1 MFDVW
6 KNVLAEVEQSIP
18 ASAFATW
25 FKDVSLASVKNGVVT
40 IKTPNV
46 FKEGQIRKKYD
57 GVIREALAKNNVEF
71 EDVEYI
77 VSGEQ
82 RVKPRSREISREEI
96 IGGSYGEPGRTSG
109 SMRTEPSSG
118 YGGGGGS
125 LKSNNSGSSGLSGGF
140 SNFNSGASSFNSGL
154 NPNFT
159 MDNFVIGSNNDLA
172 ASVAQVIIREPGK
185 RYNPFYLYGGP
196 GLGKTHL
203 VQAIGNELLKNNPSL
218 KVAYMPTNSFYNEF
232 IADLK
237 SRQADKFTKKYQKV
251 DVLIIDDIQMIM
263 GKDATQNAFFDVFNE
278 LHQHGKQI
286 IVTSDRLPEQLK
298 ELDPRLTSRLAS
310 GGSFDIQLPKFEDKC
325 AILRMKAD
333 YDGVEI
339 EDETIEYIA
348 NQVKTN
354 VRDLEGEYKKVLAF
368 AELKGITPLEV
379 VTSGLAAGGAASHK
393 NVVSPRKV
401 VDTVAKCLNLTVK
414 EMCGKSRVAHIKT
427 ARQIAM
433 YLLSE
438 ELGMSTT
445 KIALEVG
452 VKDHTT
458 VMHGIR
464 KIREDIKT
472 DFGLREQVAMIREEI
487 YA

>member
-6 KNVLAEVEQSIP
+6 KNVLAEVEQAIP

-25 FKDVSLASVKNGVVT
+25 FKDVSLASISPDGVVT

-57 GVIREALAKNNVEF
+57 DVIRDALKRNGVKF
-71 EDVEYI
+71 TDVTYI

-82 RVKPRSREISREEI
+82 RIKPRSREISREEI
-96 IGGSYGEPGRTSG
+96 SRVNDGAAKAPVSDNIA
-109 SMRTEPSSG
+109 SSAPRNT
-118 YGGGGGS
+118 
-125 LKSNNSGSSGLSGGF
+125 KRGF
-140 SNFNSGASSFNSGL
+140 ASSSFNSSSRFESGL
-154 NPNFT
+154 NPAYT
-159 MDNFVIGSNNDLA
+159 MDNFVIGSNNDVA
-172 ASVAQVIIREPGK
+172 AAIAQRVVKDPGG

-203 VQAIGNELLKNNPSL
+203 VQAIGNALQAEHPEFKI
-218 KVAYMPTNSFYNEF
+218 AYVPTNSFYNEF
-232 IADLK
+232 ISDLK
-237 SRQADKFTKKYQKV
+237 SRQADKFTKKYQSV
-251 DVLIIDDIQMIM
+251 DALIIDDIQMIM
-263 GKDATQNAFFDVFNE
+263 GKDATQNAFFDIFNE
-278 LHQHGKQI
+278 LQQHGKQVI
-286 IVTSDRLPEQLK
+286 ITSDRLPDQLEQ
-298 ELDPRLTSRLAS
+298 LDPRLTSRLAS

-325 AILRMKAD
+325 AILRVKAD
-333 YDGVEI
+333 YDAVEI
-339 EDETIEYIA
+339 EDEAIEYIA
-348 NQVKTN
+348 NMVKTN
-354 VRDLEGEYKKVLAF
+354 VRDLEGEYKKILAF
-368 AELKGITPLEV
+368 AEFKGITPLAV
-379 VTSGLAAGGAASHK
+379 INSGMVSSGSSSHK
-393 NVVSPRKV
+393 NVVSPRHV

-458 VMHGIR
+458 VMHGIK
-464 KIREDIKT
+464 KIREDIKC
-472 DFGLREQVAMIREEI
+472 DFALREQVASIREEV

>member
-6 KNVLAEVEQSIP
+6 KNVLAEVEQAIP
-18 ASAFATW
+18 RSAFATW
-25 FKDVSLASVKNGVVT
+25 FKDVSLASIENGVVT

-57 GVIREALAKNNVEF
+57 SVIREALSHNGVKF
-71 EDVEYI
+71 TDVQYI
-77 VSGEQ
+77 VSAEQ

-96 IGGSYGEPGRTSG
+96 SSSSPRT
-109 SMRTEPSSG
+109 RTEAPVRRPA
-118 YGGGGGS
+118 
-125 LKSNNSGSSGLSGGF
+125 
-140 SNFNSGASSFNSGL
+140 SGAKINSGL
-154 NPNFT
+154 NPNYT

-172 ASVAQVIIREPGK
+172 ASVAQVIIREPGG

-203 VQAIGNELLKNNPSL
+203 VQAIGNGLVANNPNL
-218 KVAYMPTNSFYNEF
+218 NVAYVPTNTFYNEF
-232 IADLK
+232 ISALGAK
-237 SRQADKFTKKYQKV
+237 QANSFTKKYQKV

-263 GKDATQNAFFDVFNE
+263 GKEATQNAFFDIFNE

-298 ELDPRLTSRLAS
+298 SLDERLSSRLAS
-310 GGSFDIQLPKFEDKC
+310 GGAYDIQLPKFEDKC
-325 AILRMKAD
+325 AILRMKAE
-333 YDGVEI
+333 YDGAEI
-339 EDETIEYIA
+339 EDEAIEYIA
-348 NQVKTN
+348 NLVKTN
-354 VRDLEGEYKKVLAF
+354 VRDLEGEYKKIMAF
-368 AELKGITPLEV
+368 SEFKGITPLEV
-379 VTSGLAAGGAASHK
+379 INGGLISGGTASHRSI
-393 NVVSPRKV
+393 VSPRKV
-401 VDTVAKCLNLTVK
+401 VDTVANCLNLTVK
-414 EMCGKSRVAHIKT
+414 EMCGKSRVSHIKT

-458 VMHGIR
+458 VMHGVK
-464 KIREDIKT
+464 KIREDIKN
-472 DFGLREQVAMIREEI
+472 DFALREQIASIREEL
-487 YA
+487 YV

>member
-6 KNVLAEVEQSIP
+6 KNVLAEVEQVIP
-18 ASAFATW
+18 TSAFATW
-25 FKDVSLASVKNGVVT
+25 FKDVSLASISPDGVVT

-57 GVIREALAKNNVEF
+57 GVIREALSKNGVKFSNVT
-71 EDVEYI
+71 YI

-96 IGGSYGEPGRTSG
+96 AHTSDDVNRAA
-109 SMRTEPSSG
+109 SRDAHVNLPTKSTPSP
-118 YGGGGGS
+118 
-125 LKSNNSGSSGLSGGF
+125 NTDLSTRF
-140 SNFNSGASSFNSGL
+140 KSGL
-154 NPNFT
+154 NPNYT
-159 MDNFVIGSNNDLA
+159 MDNFVIGSNNDVA
-172 ASVAQVIIREPGK
+172 AAIAQRVVKDPGG

-203 VQAIGNELLKNNPSL
+203 VQAIGNALQAEHPEFKI
-218 KVAYMPTNSFYNEF
+218 AYVPTNSFYNEF
-232 IADLK
+232 ISDLK
-237 SRQADKFTKKYQKV
+237 SRQADKFTKKYQSV
-251 DVLIIDDIQMIM
+251 DALIIDDIQMIM
-263 GKDATQNAFFDVFNE
+263 GKDATQNAFFDIFNE
-278 LHQHGKQI
+278 LQQHGKQVI
-286 IVTSDRLPEQLK
+286 ITSDRLPDQLEQ
-298 ELDPRLTSRLAS
+298 LDPRLTSRLAS

-325 AILRMKAD
+325 AILRVKAD
-333 YDGVEI
+333 YDAVEI
-339 EDETIEYIA
+339 EDEAIEYIA
-348 NQVKTN
+348 NMVKTN
-354 VRDLEGEYKKVLAF
+354 VRDLEGEYKKILAF
-368 AELKGITPLEV
+368 AEFKGITPLAV
-379 VTSGLAAGGAASHK
+379 INSGMISSASSSRK
-393 NVVSPRKV
+393 NTVSPRHIV
-401 VDTVAKCLNLTVK
+401 ETVAKCLNLTVK

-458 VMHGIR
+458 VMHGVK
-464 KIREDIKT
+464 KIREDIKN
-472 DFGLREQVAMIREEI
+472 DFALREQVASIREEV